1 MVKRKT
7 ISIKG
12 IFLLVFWKKGKKIM
26 RLLYLYGMNESQLYT
41 LLVLLNYKLLNK
53 MFLIIQE

>member
-41 LLVLLNYKLLNK
+41 LLVLLNYKRLNK